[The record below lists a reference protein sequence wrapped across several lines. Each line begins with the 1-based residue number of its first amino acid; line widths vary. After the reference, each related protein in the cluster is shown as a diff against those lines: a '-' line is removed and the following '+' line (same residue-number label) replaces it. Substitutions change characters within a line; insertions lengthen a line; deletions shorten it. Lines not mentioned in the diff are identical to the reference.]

1 MKSGNKGFDFYR
13 KIPVDLT
20 ESTAMGAFFS
30 ILAVLFM
37 MILFFVELF
46 AFLTTS
52 WDTSVILDGTS
63 DPKLRINFNITMMD
77 VSCEYATIDVYDV
90 LGTNK
95 LNVTSN
101 IEKWHLDDN
110 GVRRMF
116 MGRNKEQ
123 RDIMVEQHPYDLEQ
137 LHENGEHAIPVESRE
152 HWNQMLA
159 DKDFT
164 FVDFYAPWCVWCQR
178 LAPTWELFAEDVEGR
193 EDLKD
198 RVNVVKVDCVEH
210 REICQDHKIRSFPTL
225 RFFVGDQPHMP
236 DFKGDRTRNDLMK
249 HLTEQVAQTGN
260 LKTRLG
266 DDQFQ
271 ETLQRKQAMHD
282 DHRSGCLLSGYLNV
296 NRVPGNFH
304 VEARS
309 KYHDLDPTMT
319 NVSHIVHHLSFG
331 QPLSPQQQKSLGRVP
346 EDLRNKMNPLD
357 GNTYVNDA
365 YHQAYHHYIKVVNTD
380 FELRRP
386 LSTHQM
392 LATSQTMQYDEQ
404 TIPEAKFAYTLSP
417 MGVVVKKG
425 GRRWYDFVTSV
436 CAIIGG
442 TFTVIGVIDAVF
454 YKLIKGKKQF

>member
-1 MKSGNKGFDFYR
+1 
-13 KIPVDLT
+13 
-20 ESTAMGAFFS
+20 
-30 ILAVLFM
+30 
-37 MILFFVELF
+37 
-46 AFLTTS
+46 
-52 WDTSVILDGTS
+52 
-63 DPKLRINFNITMMD
+63 
-77 VSCEYATIDVYDV
+77 
-90 LGTNK
+90 
-95 LNVTSN
+95 
-101 IEKWHLDDN
+101 
-110 GVRRMF
+110 
-116 MGRNKEQ
+116 
-123 RDIMVEQHPYDLEQ
+123 
-137 LHENGEHAIPVESRE
+137 
-152 HWNQMLA
+152 
-159 DKDFT
+159 
-164 FVDFYAPWCVWCQR
+164 
-178 LAPTWELFAEDVEGR
+178 
-193 EDLKD
+193 
-198 RVNVVKVDCVEH
+198 
-210 REICQDHKIRSFPTL
+210 
-225 RFFVGDQPHMP
+225 
-236 DFKGDRTRNDLMK
+236 MK

-266 DDQFQ
+266 DDKFQ

>member
-236 DFKGDRTRNDLMK
+236 DFKGDRTG
-249 HLTEQVAQTGN
+249 EQLLLHTQQMVQQHTN
-260 LKTRLG
+260 LAKLPDDQQRKRLERTYLSHYVNRLG
-266 DDQFQ
+266 C
-271 ETLQRKQAMHD
+271 M
-282 DHRSGCLLSGYLNV
+282 
-296 NRVPGNFH
+296 VP
-304 VEARS
+304 
-309 KYHDLDPTMT
+309 
-319 NVSHIVHHLSFG
+319 
-331 QPLSPQQQKSLGRVP
+331 
-346 EDLRNKMNPLD
+346 LRPSS
-357 GNTYVNDA
+357 
-365 YHQAYHHYIKVVNTD
+365 
-380 FELRRP
+380 LRRP
-386 LSTHQM
+386 VLPPPTEGRNRARCPLLGSGGWGRDGLWGCLQDKVW
-392 LATSQTMQYDEQ
+392 SE
-404 TIPEAKFAYTLSP
+404 K
-417 MGVVVKKG
+417 GG
-425 GRRWYDFVTSV
+425 GRRVLRLLLV
-436 CAIIGG
+436 MAI
-442 TFTVIGVIDAVF
+442 
-454 YKLIKGKKQF
+454 